1 MELMTNPWPW
11 WISGPLIGIMVPV
24 LLVVGGKA
32 FGISSSLRHVCAAT
46 LPGRIEY
53 LRYDWRKIGGWNLM
67 FAAGIVLGGLI
78 AGGVFANPDPVA
90 ISAATRA
97 DILALGIQDQSG
109 LVPPALFSWS
119 ALLTFRG
126 GGARGRRLPARL
138 RCAVHGGV
146 YVRARHHG
154 PRGAAKDLARRG
166 DRLLRWWVVRD
177 PPGPSRPVLRG
188 RP

>member
-1 MELMTNPWPW
+1 MELITNSWPW
-11 WISGPLIGIMVPV
+11 WVSGPLIGIMVPV

-53 LRYDWRKIGGWNLM
+53 LRYDWRNIGGWNLM

-126 GGARGRRLPARL
+126 VVVLVVGGFLLGFGARYAGGCTSGHGITGLAAL
-138 RCAVHGGV
+138 QKTSLVAVIGFFVGGLFV
-146 YVRARHHG
+146 THLV
-154 PRGAAKDLARRG
+154 L
-166 DRLLRWWVVRD
+166 
-177 PPGPSRPVLRG
+177 PVLF
-188 RP
+188 